1 MKKEEQKHGILK
13 KVLIIAYYWPPAGG
27 GGVQRWVKF
36 VKYLRDYGW
45 EPIVFIPENA
55 NYPVLDQTL
64 HSDIPEDIQIWKL
77 PVMEPYDLYN
87 ILTGKKRKEKIHPNF
102 LSEGKK
108 LGWKDKIAVWIRGN
122 VFIPDAR
129 FLWIRPA
136 SRYLIKRLRE
146 VHVDAIISTGPPH
159 SMHLIAQ
166 KVHDALK
173 IPWVVDYRDPWT
185 QIDYFNDLHLTTLA
199 RNTHLR
205 LEKKV
210 LNSCNH
216 IVTVGKSMAE
226 DLNHFSK
233 VPKTVITNGYDDAD
247 FTAIQGNSSTE
258 LNITYLGVMN
268 ESRNPHAFWQAIA
281 AIRAKNTIHPRELR
295 IHIVGQID
303 VTTEQSIREAGI
315 DEMVIRHGYVSHS
328 RALELMSQAGMLL
341 LVINRTSNNKTIL
354 TGKIFEYIASGK
366 PILCIGPKDGDAADI
381 LSEVESAHVFEY
393 DETEAIE
400 NFVTDSYRS
409 FRNGTLI
416 SNDVNKSS
424 KYTRKNLT
432 EKLATVLNQITE

>member
-1 MKKEEQKHGILK
+1 MK

-55 NYPVLDQTL
+55 SYPVLDQTL
-64 HSDIPEDIQIWKL
+64 YKDIPEDIQIWKL

-87 ILTGKKRKEKIHPNF
+87 MFTGKKRKEKIHPNF

-136 SRYLIKRLRE
+136 SKYLIKKLSE

-159 SMHLIAQ
+159 SLHLIAQ
-166 KVHDALK
+166 NVHAACK
-173 IPWVVDYRDPWT
+173 IPWIVDYRDPWT
-185 QIDYFNDLHLTTLA
+185 QIDYFNDLHLTSLA
-199 RNTHLR
+199 KNTHLR
-205 LEKKV
+205 LERKV
-210 LNSCNH
+210 LNECNH

-226 DLNHFSK
+226 DLNLFTS

-247 FTAIQGNSSTE
+247 FSEMQSNPSTD

-268 ESRNPHAFWQAIA
+268 ESRNPHAFWQALSNIKA
-281 AIRAKNTIHPRELR
+281 DKTIKPEKIR
-295 IHIVGQID
+295 IHIAGQID
-303 VTTEQSIREAGI
+303 TSTEQSIRDAGL
-315 DEMVIRHGYVSHS
+315 DEMVTRYGYVSHS
-328 RALELMSQAGMLL
+328 KALELMQQAGILL
-341 LVINRTSNNKTIL
+341 LVINRTTNNKTIL

-381 LSEVESAHVFEY
+381 LSEVQNAHVFEY
-393 DETEAIE
+393 DEVEAIE
-400 NFVTDSYRS
+400 SFIIESYRS
-409 FRNGTLI
+409 AENGTLVA
-416 SNDVNKSS
+416 STVSKSS
-424 KYTRKNLT
+424 KYTRKSLT
-432 EKLATVLNQITE
+432 QKLANVLSQVTE